1 MSFIWQLRLS
11 KTIVDSL
18 TLKIPGRILRFGD
31 NGRMKLYRYLPA
43 KSEWSGKLAKFSAPY
58 LNPTFFPPPPPSPTP
73 PFSRGEAILMGFQ
86 PGESNCPSFIEMPLQ
101 FFSKESS
108 LWGTGCW
115 SAVNFFVTHIV
126 SGESPYPG
134 KTSRKIAN
142 LLQTGYRMPRPAH
155 ISQEL

>member
-1 MSFIWQLRLS
+1 MSFIWQLSLS

-43 KSEWSGKLAKFSAPY
+43 KSEWSGKLNF
-58 LNPTFFPPPPPSPTP
+58 LLPTSTQPSPPPPPSPIP

-86 PGESNCPSFIEMPLQ
+86 PGESDCPSFIEMPLQ

-115 SAVNFFVTHIV
+115 STVNFFVTHIV

-134 KTSRKIAN
+134 KTSREIAN

>member
-18 TLKIPGRILRFGD
+18 TLKIPAGFWGLVIMVGWNCTD
-31 NGRMKLYRYLPA
+31 IYLQNQNEA
-43 KSEWSGKLAKFSAPY
+43 GNL
-58 LNPTFFPPPPPSPTP
+58 LNFLLPTSTQPSSPPPSPTP

-101 FFSKESS
+101 FFSKGSS